1 MYDGKQ
7 TMEKKIIKAKRNGEI
22 DFLRFVFCII
32 IVIHHY
38 NALWDFGLFYRG
50 YIAVEFFFLLSGYYM
65 ASHAKEVLKKHNG
78 KLEVGKETWVFII
91 RKVKSFY
98 RYYLVAILLQI
109 VIRFIL
115 INHINFKQLVIDIF
129 QSIPT
134 FSLTFFVLDYK
145 TRALYVGSTW
155 FLSVMLLCMI
165 ILYPLLLKSYDFSSR
180 VLFPLLSLF
189 LLGYLCHNY
198 GSVVEFESWNGF
210 CLEGIVR
217 GIGEISGG
225 ATIFSVVEFLKES
238 NADNPGVKRKS
249 REGLV
254 TVLKVT
260 CYIVVFAFAIT
271 GSKARYNYTL
281 HAYLFC
287 VLGIIASFLDAGFRI
302 KDSAVTRYLGRISVP
317 IYIFHGVLR

>member
-1 MYDGKQ
+1 M
-7 TMEKKIIKAKRNGEI
+7 
-22 DFLRFVFCII
+22 
-32 IVIHHY
+32 
-38 NALWDFGLFYRG
+38 
-50 YIAVEFFFLLSGYYM
+50 
-65 ASHAKEVLKKHNG
+65 
-78 KLEVGKETWVFII
+78 
-91 RKVKSFY
+91 
-98 RYYLVAILLQI
+98 
-109 VIRFIL
+109 
-115 INHINFKQLVIDIF
+115 
-129 QSIPT
+129 
-134 FSLTFFVLDYK
+134 
-145 TRALYVGSTW
+145 
-155 FLSVMLLCMI
+155 
-165 ILYPLLLKSYDFSSR
+165 
-180 VLFPLLSLF
+180 
-189 LLGYLCHNY
+189 LGYLCHNY

-317 IYIFHGVLR
+317 IYIFHGVLRWSFKDLLGNTISSPVFFCLILVCIVLSIAFMYFSDYAFNLIRRKKDLTIPDINHS